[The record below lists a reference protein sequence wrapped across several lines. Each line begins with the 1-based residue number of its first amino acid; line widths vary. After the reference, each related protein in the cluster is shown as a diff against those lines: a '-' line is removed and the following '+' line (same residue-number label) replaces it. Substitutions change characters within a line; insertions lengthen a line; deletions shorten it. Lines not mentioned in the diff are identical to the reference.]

1 MPQHLEWSEIAL
13 RLAIAAAASAL
24 IGYDRGERGRAA
36 GLRTTMLVCLAATI
50 AMIQVNLLLPMRGK
64 SLNSYVTLDLMRLPL
79 GILSGIGFIGAGA
92 IVRRGDL
99 VEGVTTAATM
109 WYVTVMGLCFGGGQ
123 IALGLAAL
131 ALAVFILWFLKWAE
145 RRIGRERRATLTVA
159 FDTDSALD
167 RDTVAALSAEGFTVA
182 AQSVAF
188 SAGGR
193 RCEIRYEVR
202 WHQAGERSPVPD
214 FTDRLARRAGVLELQ
229 WQPIRTG

>member
-1 MPQHLEWSEIAL
+1 M

-24 IGYDRGERGRAA
+24 IGLDRGERGRPA
-36 GLRTTMLVCLAATI
+36 GLRTTMLVCLAATV

-64 SLNSYVTLDLMRLPL
+64 VADSDVTLDLMRLPL

-99 VEGVTTAATM
+99 VEGVTTAATT

-131 ALAVFILWFLKWAE
+131 ALALFVLWFLKWAE
-145 RRIGRERRATLTVA
+145 RRIGRERQATLTVA
-159 FDTDSALD
+159 FDTGSAVD
-167 RDTVAALSAEGFTVA
+167 QDAAAALAAEGFSIA
-182 AQSVAF
+182 GQSVAF
-188 SAGGR
+188 TAGGQ
-193 RCEIRYEVR
+193 RCEIRYDIR
-202 WHQAGERSPVPD
+202 WRQAGERPPVPD
-214 FTDRLARRAGVLELQ
+214 FTSRLARRAGVLELQ